1 MGRVTEA
8 QLTAACPQC
17 GSTAQVHSIQELA
30 DMARMRL
37 NQIQQGT
44 GQPGGGQQPGW
55 GGQPQS
61 GPVPGWGAEPQA
73 GPVQGSGGWAGG
85 GPVSAGSVFRDA
97 ARGDDLTGLAMGV
110 AGRFIGQ
117 AIGRRVQRAVTERVV
132 PAVTAKGEAVIQQ
145 QIAVAEK
152 YPGLRACMADKVIF
166 LAGGS
171 RVVPMSEV
179 NLGAITV
186 DQADQL
192 VARLQS

>member
-1 MGRVTEA
+1 VTEA

-17 GSTAQVHSIQELA
+17 GSAAQVHSIQELA
-30 DMARMRL
+30 DMARTRL
-37 NQIQQGT
+37 NQLQGT
-44 GQPGGGQQPGW
+44 GQPGAGQQPGW
-55 GGQPQS
+55 AGQPQA
-61 GPVPGWGAEPQA
+61 GPTPGWGGEPQA
-73 GPVQGSGGWAGG
+73 GPVSGSGGWQGG
-85 GPVSAGSVFRDA
+85 GPVSPGSVLRDA

-110 AGRFIGQ
+110 AGRFLGQ

-132 PAVTAKGEAVIQQ
+132 PAVTAKGEAVIAQ

-171 RVVPMSEV
+171 KVVPMSEV

-186 DQADQL
+186 TQADQL